1 MEMVKENKE
10 FKIYKKASGRYCVLD
25 LKTRKYVNADKK
37 VEVLLANGLIKLTPK
52 KKEEA
57 PAAEAAPAAE

>member
-1 MEMVKENKE
+1 MEKVMSNSKE
-10 FKIYKKASGRYCVLD
+10 FNIFKKTSGRYAVKD
-25 LKTRKYVNADKK
+25 ATTGKYVNAAKK

-57 PAAEAAPAAE
+57 APAAAE

>member
-1 MEMVKENKE
+1 MEKVKATKE
-10 FKIYKKASGRYCVLD
+10 HKIFKKKNGRYCVKD
-25 LKTRKYVNADKK
+25 AKTGKYLKADKK
-37 VEVLLANGLIKLTPK
+37 IEVLLANSLIKLTPK